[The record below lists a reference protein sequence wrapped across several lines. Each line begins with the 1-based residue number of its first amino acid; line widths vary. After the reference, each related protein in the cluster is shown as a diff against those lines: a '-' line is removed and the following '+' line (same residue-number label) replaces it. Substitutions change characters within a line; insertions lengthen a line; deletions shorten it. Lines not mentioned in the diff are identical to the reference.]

1 MFVES
6 TVSDSICLCV
16 WHDERIIVSVH
27 RLTQSERIRI
37 FNETKRNDTTTF
49 VLSHCP
55 HKSTEFLLVC
65 FEDSGVTIERAT
77 CAHKLDV

>member
-6 TVSDSICLCV
+6 IVSDSICFCV
-16 WHDERIIVSVH
+16 WHDERIIVSVQ

-49 VLSHCP
+49 VLSHSP
-55 HKSTEFLLVC
+55 HKPTEFLLVC
-65 FEDSGVTIERAT
+65 FKDSCVTIERAT
-77 CAHKLDV
+77 CAHKVDV